1 MTITNTYLT
10 NPEWSPAPGDGT
22 ACGEHDLYIDFV
34 GGPYHVLGLND
45 QQAEQVRKHFAEA
58 CVTEPLHKS
67 EAVNIHVYRAPEGNF
82 HLPDPPPLY
91 RTFEL
96 DAQQDRVRIVGE
108 NLYAV
113 IDLSGII
120 SGHLWTIDHED
131 NFHDNT
137 FENYFRML
145 VTYRLMESGGMLL
158 HSAGIVNRNEAYL
171 FPGRSEDGKSTLSKL
186 SIEEGR
192 TVLSDDMNAV
202 TWHDGHPFVEK
213 VPFTGD
219 LKRTWTRSSSYPLK
233 ALFAIRK
240 SDKTSV
246 GELSQSRTLT
256 LLTSCTPY
264 INADA
269 HRMSQLLEN
278 LYHLTQKVP
287 AHILDFSLSGDI
299 WDTIEA
305 ALSDI

>member
-10 NPEWSPAPGDGT
+10 NPEWSPVAGDDP
-22 ACGEHDLYIDFV
+22 ACGAAELYIDFV
-34 GGPYHVLGLND
+34 GGPYHVLGLNN
-45 QQAEQVRKHFAEA
+45 QQEQQIRKHFAEA
-58 CVTEPLHKS
+58 CVTEPPNKN
-67 EAVNIHVYRAPEGNF
+67 EAVDIHVYRAPEDSF
-82 HLPDPPPLY
+82 HLPDPFPLY

-96 DAQQDRVRIVGE
+96 DAQQNQVRVAGE

-113 IDLSGII
+113 IDLGGTI
-120 SGHLWTIDHED
+120 SGHLWTIEHEEY
-131 NFHDNT
+131 FHSNT
-137 FENYFRML
+137 FENFFRML

-158 HSAGIVNRNEAYL
+158 HSAGVVNRDEAFL
-171 FPGRSEDGKSTLSKL
+171 FPGRSDDGKSTLSRL

-192 TVLSDDMNAV
+192 SVLSDDMNAV
-202 TWHDGHPFVEK
+202 TWHDGHPYVEK

-240 SDKTSV
+240 ATATSIS
-246 GELSQSRTLT
+246 ELSPARTLT

-278 LYHLTQKVP
+278 LYRLTEKVP
-287 AHILDFSLSGDI
+287 AHILEFSLSGDI

-305 ALSDI
+305 SIANQ